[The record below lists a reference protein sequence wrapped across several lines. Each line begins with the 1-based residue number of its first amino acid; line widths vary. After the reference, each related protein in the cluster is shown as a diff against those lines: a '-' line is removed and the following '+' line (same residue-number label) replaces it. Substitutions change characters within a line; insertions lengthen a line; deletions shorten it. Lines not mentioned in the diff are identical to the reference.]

1 MGVTIQCPAQVP
13 WEADALAGSI
23 LGGPLCNLNVVGA
36 IAIGES
42 LSHVVPQR
50 WLELP
55 WPPHRLCSVAA
66 QEPRGDG
73 AAV

>member
-1 MGVTIQCPAQVP
+1 MSSPGP
-13 WEADALAGSI
+13 LGSRRPGREHPE
-23 LGGPLCNLNVVGA
+23 GGPLCNLNVRGA
-36 IAIGES
+36 VATGES
-42 LSHVVPQR
+42 LSHVVPER
-50 WLELP
+50 WVELP